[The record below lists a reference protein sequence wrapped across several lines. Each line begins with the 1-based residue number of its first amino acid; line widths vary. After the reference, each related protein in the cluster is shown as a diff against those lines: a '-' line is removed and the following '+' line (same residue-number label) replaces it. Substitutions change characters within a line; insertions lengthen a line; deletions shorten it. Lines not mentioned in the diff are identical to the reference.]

1 MKEVCDFYINF
12 RSKIIKLNFFSFLKL
27 YIVPSPPRNVTV
39 QRVNN
44 LMARVQWS
52 EPLQPN
58 GRIIGYH
65 IYVHNM
71 AANLTE
77 VKRFQTS
84 DLSQHLMEYTIHNL
98 STDNNFFKSMQNLKS
113 IDLLPIR
120 TIYTV

>member
-1 MKEVCDFYINF
+1 MVQLLHWQLLQMKEVCDFYINF

-84 DLSQHLMEYTIHNL
+84 DFTQHLFEYTIHNL
-98 STDNNFFKSMQNLKS
+98 SK
-113 IDLLPIR
+113 I
-120 TIYTV
+120 